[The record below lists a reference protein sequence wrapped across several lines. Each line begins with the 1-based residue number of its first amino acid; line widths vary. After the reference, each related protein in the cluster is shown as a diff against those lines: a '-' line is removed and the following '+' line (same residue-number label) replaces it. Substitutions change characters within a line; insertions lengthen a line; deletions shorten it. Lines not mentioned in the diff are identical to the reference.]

1 MNKKAGSEGN
11 RVATLIKSNKS
22 KWYIADVD
30 LEDSAEAV
38 SLCAES
44 VKKTLGKFISG
55 FMLISAGVKNLVV
68 SVSVHQDLVGELD
81 ALEFLLTSLKEV
93 NATGFETL
101 NGEGDTKYVS
111 CKVVLELDTPFKLKD
126 VVRSSAF
133 AFLRAKSLLQEESDD
148 EDFYEF

>member
-11 RVATLIKSNKS
+11 RVASTIKANKS

-38 SLCAES
+38 DLCAES
-44 VKKTLGKFISG
+44 VKKTLGKFVSG

-81 ALEFLLTSLKEV
+81 ALEFLLHSLKEL

-101 NGEGDTKYVS
+101 NGVGGEKYVS

-133 AFLRAKSLLQEESDD
+133 AHLRVKGLLQEESED